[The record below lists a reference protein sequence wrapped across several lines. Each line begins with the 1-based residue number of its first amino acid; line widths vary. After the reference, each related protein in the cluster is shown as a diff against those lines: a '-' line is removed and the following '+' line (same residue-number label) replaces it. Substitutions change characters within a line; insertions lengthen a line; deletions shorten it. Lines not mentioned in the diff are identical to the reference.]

1 MTKIEKVSKELK
13 TSTGSFKFADVCEQL
28 LALEGQKKLIEDS
41 IKLIR
46 NSLMEKSENLPYESE
61 SGKICLETKGEFEQ
75 DVKALF
81 KALPEEVFF
90 RACSISKSKL
100 SDDKEEKKKLSA
112 IVELNTIKTGESQY
126 LKVYLDPKGKRVHD
140 ETIKIK

>member
-13 TSTGSFKFADVCEQL
+13 TSTGSFKFVDVCEQL
-28 LALEGQKKLIEDS
+28 LELEEQKKLIEDS

-46 NSLMEKSENLPYESE
+46 NSLIEKSESLPYESE
-61 SGKICLETKGEFEQ
+61 SGKITVETKGEFEQ
-75 DVKALF
+75 DIEALL
-81 KALPEEVFF
+81 KELPHEVFI
-90 RACSISKSKL
+90 RACSISKTRL

-112 IVELNTIKTGESQY
+112 IVELHTKKTGESQY
-126 LKVYLDPKGKRVHD
+126 IKVCLDPKGKRVHD

>member
-1 MTKIEKVSKELK
+1 MTKVEKIAKELK

-28 LALEGQKKLIEDS
+28 LELETQKKMIEDS

-61 SGKICLETKGEFEQ
+61 NGKICVETKGEFEQ
-75 DVKALF
+75 DTRALF
-81 KALPEEVFF
+81 KELPEDVFF
-90 RACSISKSKL
+90 KACTISKSKL

-112 IVELNTIKTGESQY
+112 IVELNTVKTGESQY
-126 LKVYLDPKGKRVHD
+126 IKVYLDPKGKRVHD
-140 ETIKIK
+140 EKIKIK